1 MLQQKYLSTISK
13 DYAQEDSE
21 YLHSLI
27 EQGEHQQQ
35 DFKFIINDARKIARS
50 LSAFANT
57 DGGRLLIGVKDN
69 GRIAGVRN
77 DEEIYMIEAAATHYC
92 EPEVKFEAVPHKIE
106 GRQVLEIIVQPS
118 NNKPVYAIDEEKKRW
133 AYVRVDDENILAS
146 PVHIQAW
153 QGKTRKTGELITLTP
168 AEQLLMDKLQ
178 AHQRV
183 SLNRFYKEAGVSRH
197 AALKLFA
204 QFVQLEVMRPHYE
217 HMHWVYTKD

>member
-13 DYAQEDSE
+13 DYAKEDSE
-21 YLHSLI
+21 YLYSLI

-35 DFKFIINDARKIARS
+35 DFKFIISDARKIARS

-77 DEEIYMIEAAATHYC
+77 EEEIYMIEAAAAHYC
-92 EPEVKFEAVPHKIE
+92 EPKVKFEAIPHKIE
-106 GRQVLEIIVQPS
+106 GRQILEIIVQPS

-133 AYVRVDDENILAS
+133 AYVRVNDENILAS
-146 PVHIQAW
+146 PVHIQSW

-168 AEQLLMDKLQ
+168 TEQLLMDKLQ

-183 SLNRFYKEAGVSRH
+183 SLNHFYKEAGVSRP

-217 HMHWVYTKD
+217 HMHWVYIKD